1 VYLYDG
7 IVDDSDVGT
16 QANNYLMTVGQVN
29 GQLPTVPEPAT
40 LGLVVMGALATIA
53 RRRTRR

>member
-1 VYLYDG
+1 
-7 IVDDSDVGT
+7 VDDSDVGT

-40 LGLVVMGALATIA
+40 LGLLALGAAAVL
-53 RRRTRR
+53 RRRK